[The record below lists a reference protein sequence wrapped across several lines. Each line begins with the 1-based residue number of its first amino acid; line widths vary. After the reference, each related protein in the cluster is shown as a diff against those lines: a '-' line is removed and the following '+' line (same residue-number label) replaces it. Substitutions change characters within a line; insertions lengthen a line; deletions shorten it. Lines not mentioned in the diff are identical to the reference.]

1 MDVKLLKV
9 IVKNIDFN
17 NDTEKPMKLEL
28 KSSYSYGVRY
38 LSGKNICRCEL
49 TAKTEAK
56 GIEEKFHIHIVL
68 EGIFEFDPSV
78 KKETLHVETYDQL
91 FPYLRS
97 TVTAI
102 TANAGIAPVI
112 PPYIDISKQ
121 NIYRVDMN
129 KMHDQTTNNDGD
141 DFVLP
146 DDDDEKK

>member
-38 LSGKNICRCEL
+38 LSGKNI
-49 TAKTEAK
+49 
-56 GIEEKFHIHIVL
+56 
-68 EGIFEFDPSV
+68 
-78 KKETLHVETYDQL
+78 YDQL

-97 TVTAI
+97 TVTTI